1 MSFIIH
7 KERSKHQWLLDL
19 SILEEAPYNI
29 KLKETD
35 KRIFE
40 VKKYKK
46 KKPKAKSIPGSKSLK
61 INKLPPKAKPK
72 AATKTPKNK
81 KPPKK

>member
-29 KLKETD
+29 KLKATD

-46 KKPKAKSIPGSKSLK
+46 KKPKAKSIPGVKGLK
-61 INKLPPKAKPK
+61 INKLPPKTKSK